1 MLRSTHDYYTFI
13 HGPRFSGLRCFE
25 RVAPYC
31 VFSAS
36 NRTIDGQARLRFGPC
51 SRMKRKRSASAVKL
65 FSRDPQFRGVN
76 RMESSAAKPQP
87 TAGGLMITAEQT
99 YLRTELEQRRE
110 RLHVA
115 LHSPGA
121 DTSLSQLLMAVDDAL
136 RRFDQGT
143 FGLCETC
150 HETVEPERL
159 LADPLVRF
167 CLDHLTSAEQR
178 ALESDLSLAANIQR
192 ALLPNPGLAPR
203 GWDVR
208 FHYQPAGMVSGDYCD
223 LVETA
228 QGLLFMLGDVSGKG
242 VAASMLMSHLHATFR
257 SLAEAGLPLD
267 RMVEDANRIFCESTL
282 AGQFATLVVGRA
294 AHDGSVEFV
303 SAGHL
308 PVLHIHGD
316 GATPKDSTGVP
327 LGMFCNARFPLHRLA
342 LAHGD
347 TLFLYT
353 DGLTEARNRAGAEY
367 GLHRVRTLVA
377 QKTGIESAGLIS
389 QCLEDLLIF
398 GEGLKQSD
406 DLTLLAVR
414 RAE

>member
-1 MLRSTHDYYTFI
+1 
-13 HGPRFSGLRCFE
+13 
-25 RVAPYC
+25 
-31 VFSAS
+31 
-36 NRTIDGQARLRFGPC
+36 
-51 SRMKRKRSASAVKL
+51 
-65 FSRDPQFRGVN
+65 
-76 RMESSAAKPQP
+76 MESSAVKPQP
-87 TAGGLMITAEQT
+87 EAGGPMITAEQT

-110 RLHVA
+110 RLHAA
-115 LHSPGA
+115 LHSGA
-121 DTSLSQLLMAVDDAL
+121 ADASLSQLLTAVDDAL
-136 RRFDQGT
+136 RRVDQGT

-178 ALESDLSLAANIQR
+178 ALESDLLLAARIQR
-192 ALLPNPGLAPR
+192 RLLPNLETAPA

-223 LVETA
+223 LVETHD
-228 QGLLFMLGDVSGKG
+228 GLLFMLGDVSGKG

-282 AGQFATLVVGRA
+282 AGQYATLVVGRA
-294 AHDGSVEFV
+294 ARDGSVEFV

-308 PVLHIHGD
+308 PLLHLHGE
-316 GATPKDSTGVP
+316 GVAPKDSTGVP
-327 LGMFCNARFPLHRLA
+327 LGMFCNARFPVHRLT
-342 LAHGD
+342 LAPGD
-347 TLFLYT
+347 AVFLYT
-353 DGLTEARNRAGAEY
+353 DGLTEARNRAGQEY
-367 GLHRVRTLVA
+367 GLQRIRILA
-377 QKTGIESAGLIS
+377 GRNIRKAPDGLIS
-389 QCLEDLLIF
+389 DCLEDLTNF
-398 GEGLKQSD
+398 GEGLKQTD

>member
-1 MLRSTHDYYTFI
+1 
-13 HGPRFSGLRCFE
+13 
-25 RVAPYC
+25 
-31 VFSAS
+31 
-36 NRTIDGQARLRFGPC
+36 
-51 SRMKRKRSASAVKL
+51 
-65 FSRDPQFRGVN
+65 
-76 RMESSAAKPQP
+76 MESSAAKQQP
-87 TAGGLMITAEQT
+87 MAGDTVIIAEQR
-99 YLRTELEQRRE
+99 YLRTELEQRRT
-110 RLHVA
+110 RLHEA
-115 LHSPGA
+115 LHSPAA
-121 DTSLSQLLMAVDDAL
+121 DASLSELLTAVDAAL
-136 RRFDQGT
+136 SRIDQGT

-150 HETVEPERL
+150 NDTIEAERL

-178 ALESDLSLAANIQR
+178 ALENDLSMAANIQR
-192 ALLPNPGLAPR
+192 ALLPKPGLAPV

-208 FHYQPAGMVSGDYCD
+208 YHYQPAGMVSGDYCD
-223 LVETA
+223 LFETDR
-228 QGLLFMLGDVSGKG
+228 GLLFMLGDVSGKG

-257 SLAEAGLPLD
+257 SLAEAGLQLD

-308 PVLHIHGD
+308 PVLHIQGD
-316 GATPKDSTGVP
+316 GATPKASTRVP
-327 LGMFCNARFPLHRLA
+327 LGMFCNTRFPVHRLT

-367 GLHRVRTLVA
+367 GLHRIRTLA
-377 QKTGIESAGLIS
+377 ARHTGIEPAGLIS
-389 QCLEDLLIF
+389 KCLEDLQSF
-398 GEGLKQSD
+398 AEGVKQPD
-406 DLTLLAVR
+406 DLTLLAVQ

>member
-1 MLRSTHDYYTFI
+1 M
-13 HGPRFSGLRCFE
+13 
-25 RVAPYC
+25 
-31 VFSAS
+31 
-36 NRTIDGQARLRFGPC
+36 
-51 SRMKRKRSASAVKL
+51 
-65 FSRDPQFRGVN
+65 
-76 RMESSAAKPQP
+76 
-87 TAGGLMITAEQT
+87 AGGNMATAEQT

-110 RLHVA
+110 RLHEA
-115 LHSPGA
+115 LHSPAA
-121 DTSLSQLLMAVDDAL
+121 DASLSQLLTAVDTAL
-136 RRFDQGT
+136 GRIDQGT
-143 FGLCETC
+143 FGLCEEC
-150 HETVEPERL
+150 HDSIEAERL

-178 ALESDLSLAANIQR
+178 ALESDLSLAARIQR
-192 ALLPNPGLAPR
+192 ALLPKPGVAPT

-208 FHYQPAGMVSGDYCD
+208 YHYQPAGMVSGDYCD
-223 LVETA
+223 LFETDG
-228 QGLLFMLGDVSGKG
+228 GLLFLLGDVSGKG

-308 PVLHIHGD
+308 PVLHIHAD

-327 LGMFCNARFPLHRLA
+327 LGMFCNTRFPVHRLT

-353 DGLTEARNRAGAEY
+353 DGLSEARNRAGAEY
-367 GLHRVRTLVA
+367 GLRRIHALAARHR
-377 QKTGIESAGLIS
+377 GIGPAGLIS
-389 QCLEDLLIF
+389 ECLQDLLSFREDL
-398 GEGLKQSD
+398 KQTD
-406 DLTLLAVR
+406 DLALLAVR